1 MRITARILNTLLSFA
16 LVLPMFVGLT
26 VNTARAQ
33 EVPVQST
40 VFSTASVLVNN
51 MKRKD
56 LYDFVTTIQNDNLW
70 WIGVAET
77 ILIEEGDRNKVGEKY
92 IQRGFF
98 NGEPFDTTIEI
109 TSGLRG
115 FFVTLKGSS
124 PALSYEAL
132 YTFNSAPGG
141 KARFTTISTV
151 TGFGLSPE
159 FLNQYNDVSFNNML
173 NVLGKTGTITKYAKT
188 L

>member
-1 MRITARILNTLLSFA
+1 MTKISRVFNTFIA
-16 LVLPMFVGLT
+16 LVLIVPAFATLL
-26 VNTARAQ
+26 VNTTKAQ

-40 VFSTASVLVNN
+40 VFSTATVLMDD

-77 ILIEEGDRNKVGEKY
+77 ILVEEGDKNKVGEKY
-92 IQRGFF
+92 IQRGYF
-98 NGEPFDTTIEI
+98 NGAPFDTTIEI
-109 TSGLRG
+109 TAGKKG
-115 FFVTLKGSS
+115 FFVVLKGSS

-132 YTFNSAPGG
+132 YTFNTAPGN

-151 TGFGLSPE
+151 TGYGLSPE
-159 FLNQYNDVSFNNML
+159 FLNQYNEVSFNNML
-173 NVLGKTGTITKYAKT
+173 NVLGKTGTISAYAAV